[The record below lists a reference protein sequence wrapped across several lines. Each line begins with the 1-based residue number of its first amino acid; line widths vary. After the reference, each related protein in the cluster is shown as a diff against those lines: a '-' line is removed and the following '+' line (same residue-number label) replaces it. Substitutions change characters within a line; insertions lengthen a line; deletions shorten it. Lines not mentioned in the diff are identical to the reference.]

1 MEPQWESNIY
11 QEFIQ
16 YDLVTSEYYMNEYYI
31 KFDNLWELSPQLYR
45 KSLGGNMG
53 IHNYV
58 QSEVNG

>member
-16 YDLVTSEYYMNEYYI
+16 YDLVTSEYYI